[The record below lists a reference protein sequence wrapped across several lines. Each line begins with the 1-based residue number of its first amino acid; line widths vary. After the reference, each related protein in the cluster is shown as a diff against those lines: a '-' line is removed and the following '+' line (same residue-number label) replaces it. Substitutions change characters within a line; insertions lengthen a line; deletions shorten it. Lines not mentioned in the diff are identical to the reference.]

1 MEVLKQIFAYRP
13 CAAPL
18 PARCAGSRPTR
29 SRCSSHSAAL
39 GWAPPQGTPRSEQ
52 RQSPEAHLRSNRS
65 DKGIKAILIQ
75 QSGNNNA
82 ASIYILCHAFHPKL
96 LKHSLHRTN
105 TSPGA
110 DALPKAPGQSQ
121 EEPPLQP
128 PPSEGCRLHP
138 SSIPAPSQLP
148 GHGAAG
154 AAASTAVLRRTKAG
168 NHFYVLN
175 SPWRRLLKRT

>member
-52 RQSPEAHLRSNRS
+52 RHSPEAHLRSNRS

-148 GHGAAG
+148 GRGAEA
-154 AAASTAVLRRTKAG
+154 
-168 NHFYVLN
+168 
-175 SPWRRLLKRT
+175 LLPAQLCSGGPKQAITSMF